1 MGNVMLCTG
10 RYAET
15 PYFFESICVNICC
28 VEELCYLLA
37 SNPFMIDAEIMDKK
51 LAQWLDEECGL
62 VELSH
67 QLFTLFRRGS
77 QPGIF
82 AGTIL
87 DYVNYCS
94 REDKERIDEVLQN
107 NVGLSQYESQKKQGD
122 FLIKNGR
129 YQMAMAEYDR
139 LLLQL
144 PQTEGR
150 LRPSIYHNMGVAC
163 CRLFQFENGA
173 RYFRKA
179 YELSGN
185 RESGIC
191 FLLAV
196 RQQLGDGEYISFIAE
211 NETYYEFSLA
221 VEKLMEKARGN
232 FEAGREKRMLSA
244 LRIYKEEGNAA
255 SYYEEID
262 GIISELK
269 DKYRENV
276 AQQ

>member
-10 RYAET
+10 RYAEK
-15 PYFFESICVNICC
+15 PYYFESICVNVYC

-37 SNPFMIDAEIMDKK
+37 SNPFMIDTDIMDKK
-51 LAQWLDEECGL
+51 LAEWLDKECGL

-67 QLFTLFRRGS
+67 QLLTLFRRGS

-94 REDKERIDEVLQN
+94 RQDKERIDEVLQN
-107 NVGLSQYESQKKQGD
+107 NVGLSQYERQKKQGD
-122 FLIKNGR
+122 FLIRNGR
-129 YQMAMAEYDR
+129 YQLAMAEYDR

-144 PQTEGR
+144 PQTEGK
-150 LRPSIYHNMGVAC
+150 LRPLVYHNMGVAC

-185 RESGIC
+185 RESGLC

-196 RQQLGDGEYISFIAE
+196 RQQLGEGEYISFIAA
-211 NETYYEFSLA
+211 NEQYYELSLQA
-221 VEKLMEKARGN
+221 EKLMEGAKGK
-232 FEAGREKRMLSA
+232 FEAGREMRMLSA

-262 GIISELK
+262 RIISRLK
-269 DKYRENV
+269 DRYRENV
-276 AQQ
+276 AQ